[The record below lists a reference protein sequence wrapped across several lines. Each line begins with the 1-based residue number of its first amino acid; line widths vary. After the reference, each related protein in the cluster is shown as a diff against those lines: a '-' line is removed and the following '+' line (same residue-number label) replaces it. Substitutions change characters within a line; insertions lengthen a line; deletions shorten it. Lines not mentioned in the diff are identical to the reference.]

1 MIGSLSSVLAGAAA
15 MAAFIAML
23 FFLKYWQR
31 TRDSF
36 FLFFAL
42 AFGIDS
48 VSRFV
53 LGVASISDETE
64 PLYYLPRLV
73 SFGLIIVA
81 IALKNRPGGQNS

>member
-1 MIGSLSSVLAGAAA
+1 MNDTLTAVLSGAVA
-15 MAAFIAML
+15 MASFVATL

-48 VSRFV
+48 MSRFV
-53 LGVASISDETE
+53 LGIASISDETE
-64 PLYYLPRLV
+64 PLYYLPRLI
-73 SFGLIIVA
+73 SFGLIIAA
-81 IALKNRPGGQNS
+81 IVIKNRPGSQKR